1 MIEQTKIYGML
12 EIFKNCECN
21 IKVRNLGFG
30 HKLSAHASGKHNVM
44 TSMSNMKK
52 LPNNTT
58 VVCSVNNKNATS
70 VLTSKP
76 DSMGTRQGMQ
86 PSRLRSNKH
95 FRLYQ

>member
-21 IKVRNLGFG
+21 LKVRKLGFG
-30 HKLSAHASGKHNVM
+30 HKLSAHASGKHNVR

-52 LPNNTT
+52 LPNNKTI
-58 VVCSVNNKNATS
+58 VCSVNNKNATS
-70 VLTSKP
+70 VSSSKHG
-76 DSMGTRQGMQ
+76 SMGTRQGMQ
-86 PSRLRSNKH
+86 SSRLRSNKH